1 MTSIASL
8 LPMRGLSPSAN
19 KRTSKTPALVVL
31 MVTATR
37 AAIREPV
44 RAGPELGASD
54 DEMGA
59 GSEGAA
65 LVTGARVG
73 RADSTGRGGGREA
86 SGFGSACTSTGGVGS
101 IFGAAVAWG

>member
-19 KRTSKTPALVVL
+19 NRTSSTPALVVL

-44 RAGPELGASD
+44 RAGPELGAVEE
-54 DEMGA
+54 EMGA
-59 GSEGAA
+59 DSEGVAF
-65 LVTGARVG
+65 VTGARVG
-73 RADSTGRGGGREA
+73 RADSTGRGGGCA
-86 SGFGSACTSTGGVGS
+86 GAA
-101 IFGAAVAWG
+101 FGAAGTTTWGVASILGAAVG